1 MDAIWEQIEETDRL
15 MRDVQARIEM
25 LEGRAAYWV
34 AHDGDREAVLVQRA
48 LDLNRANL
56 ESLRSRLRS
65 VRLALVTEQRMNV
78 AALEFQ
84 RWRIETGRL
93 HDGD

>member
-1 MDAIWEQIEETDRL
+1 MDAIWEQIEETSRL
-15 MRDVQARIEM
+15 IRDVQSRIEM
-25 LEGRAAYWV
+25 LEGRAAYWA
-34 AHDGDREAVLVQRA
+34 AHDGDREAVLIQRA

-56 ESLRSRLRS
+56 ESLRSRLQS

-93 HDGD
+93 RAGG